1 MSQVWAWPSLV
12 SGRDQ
17 FCMCQMVVRGRRGIC
32 QNRWK
37 RDVWGTGGIYSSEP
51 RGTRG
56 GASRGEWYNS
66 SRDETSMIMY
76 KLKEG
81 MEKSYSDLLAIHQR
95 KYIHGRTE
103 IL

>member
-37 RDVWGTGGIYSSEP
+37 RDMWGTGGIYSSEP
-51 RGTRG
+51 RDTRG
-56 GASRGEWYNS
+56 GPQEVNGIIPLE
-66 SRDETSMIMY
+66 M
-76 KLKEG
+76 KP
-81 MEKSYSDLLAIHQR
+81 Q
-95 KYIHGRTE
+95 
-103 IL
+103 

>member
-1 MSQVWAWPSLV
+1 VPNGGAWKAGYMPESLEKRRV
-12 SGRDQ
+12 GN
-17 FCMCQMVVRGRRGIC
+17 RGDLLLGTT
-32 QNRWK
+32 WHK
-37 RDVWGTGGIYSSEP
+37 R
-51 RGTRG
+51 